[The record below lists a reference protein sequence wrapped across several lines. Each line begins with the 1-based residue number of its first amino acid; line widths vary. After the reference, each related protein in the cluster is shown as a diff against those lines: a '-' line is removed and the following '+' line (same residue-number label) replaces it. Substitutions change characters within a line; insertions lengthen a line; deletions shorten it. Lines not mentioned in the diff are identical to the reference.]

1 MRVCD
6 GGGGRGILIGDT
18 IWASSKRKNGFV
30 KDAKHLLSVFWVIK
44 DTLNVVVKYNTVDWS
59 CIDS

>member
-1 MRVCD
+1 MRVC

-18 IWASSKRKNGFV
+18 IWASSKGKNGFV
-30 KDAKHLLSVFWVIK
+30 KDAKHLLSVFRVIK
-44 DTLNVVVKYNTVDWS
+44 DTLNVVKYNTFDWS

>member
-1 MRVCD
+1 MRVY

-18 IWASSKRKNGFV
+18 IWASSKGKNGFV
-30 KDAKHLLSVFWVIK
+30 KDAKHLLLVFRVIK
-44 DTLNVVVKYNTVDWS
+44 DTLNVVKYNTFDWS

>member
-1 MRVCD
+1 MRVC

-18 IWASSKRKNGFV
+18 IWASSKGKNGFV
-30 KDAKHLLSVFWVIK
+30 KDAKHLLSVFRIIK
-44 DTLNVVVKYNTVDWS
+44 DTLNVVKYNTFDWS

>member
-1 MRVCD
+1 MRVC

-18 IWASSKRKNGFV
+18 CIWASSKGKNGFV
-30 KDAKHLLSVFWVIK
+30 KDAKHLLSVFRVIK
-44 DTLNVVVKYNTVDWS
+44 DTLNVVKYNTFDWS

>member
-1 MRVCD
+1 MRVC

-18 IWASSKRKNGFV
+18 KWASSKGKNGFV
-30 KDAKHLLSVFWVIK
+30 KDAKHLLSVFRVIK
-44 DTLNVVVKYNTVDWS
+44 DTLNVVKYNTFDWS

>member
-1 MRVCD
+1 MRVY

-18 IWASSKRKNGFV
+18 IWASSKGKNGFV
-30 KDAKHLLSVFWVIK
+30 KDAKHLLSVFRVIK
-44 DTLNVVVKYNTVDWS
+44 DTLNVVVKYNTFDWS